1 MLTFL
6 PTSAPLPKG
15 EPESLPGH
23 LWGEV
28 PTTGAVLHPHPT
40 NPLCLS
46 MPNNTLACL
55 STDLRPLP
63 DVAMTGTCTRE
74 CTEFGHS
81 DTCWMPG
88 QSSPSRRPKNA
99 LKLSTFVPYQD
110 RGSQEQVG
118 NGSPRLSEERS
129 TKMANLR
136 LLPTYSAFSNSSHE
150 TCKDSPME
158 EIPLTQTSDFQ
169 PATTPSSQTTKREI
183 YL

>member
-1 MLTFL
+1 MEL
-6 PTSAPLPKG
+6 K
-15 EPESLPGH
+15 
-23 LWGEV
+23 V
-28 PTTGAVLHPHPT
+28 
-40 NPLCLS
+40 
-46 MPNNTLACL
+46 TLYEN
-55 STDLRPLP
+55 LRPLP
-63 DVAMTGTCTRE
+63 DVALTGTCTRE

-88 QSSPSRRPKNA
+88 QSSPNRRPKNA

-118 NGSPRLSEERS
+118 NGSPRLSEECN

-150 TCKDSPME
+150 PCKNSPME

-169 PATTPSSQTTKREI
+169 TATTPSSQTAKREI